1 MNIRRQYQRNM
12 QLYCL
17 MKEKMLIEAQLR
29 MKEYSI
35 NTNSEDKQYLRGPNA
50 TD

>member
-17 MKEKMLIEAQLR
+17 MKEKMLIEAQRR
-29 MKEYSI
+29 MKEYSL
-35 NTNSEDKQYLRGPNA
+35 NSNSSKR
-50 TD
+50 